1 MRKQIQVAAFIL
13 VCSNTKW
20 ILQLDKEMQTFKVI
34 LLTQS
39 WHKFI
44 YSQDYKHRWDRNIK
58 EFHCIN
64 KLNWESIH
72 YHYCTDQALFM

>member
-39 WHKFI
+39 
-44 YSQDYKHRWDRNIK
+44 
-58 EFHCIN
+58 
-64 KLNWESIH
+64 
-72 YHYCTDQALFM
+72 